1 MVFRGAH
8 KKGENMK
15 YRTLGDTGI
24 LVSELCFGAM
34 TFGGTGTWTPVG
46 KTQQEEADQLVG
58 LALDAGINFFDTANI
73 YSTGISEQILGKA
86 LGTKRKDIILATK
99 VRGKMGEGVNQTGL
113 SRVHI
118 MHQVDESLRRLGTDY
133 IDLYQIHGF
142 DILTPLEETL
152 RALDDLVHSGK
163 VRYIGCSNLKA
174 WQLMKSLWISDKN
187 SFNKFKSLQA
197 YYSIAGRDLEREIV
211 PLLEDQN
218 LGLMVWS
225 PLAGGFLSG
234 KYRRNQMPEE
244 ESRRKEF
251 DFPPINK
258 EKAFDIIDIMD
269 EVSKAHNASVA
280 QVALAWL
287 LHQKVVTSV
296 ILGVKNEKQLRDNL
310 KSTEIH
316 FTEDELNKLNEVS
329 KLTPEYPGWM
339 VDFMQEDR
347 IVN

>member
-1 MVFRGAH
+1 M
-8 KKGENMK
+8 
-15 YRTLGDTGI
+15 
-24 LVSELCFGAM
+24 SELCFGTM
-34 TFGGTGTWTPVG
+34 TFGGTGTWPPVG
-46 KTQQEEADQLVG
+46 KTQQEEADQMVG

-73 YSTGISEQILGKA
+73 YSTGISEQILGRS

-118 MHQVDESLRRLGTDY
+118 MNQVNESLKRLGTDY
-133 IDLYQIHGF
+133 IDLYQIHSF

-163 VRYIGCSNLKA
+163 VRYIGCSNLTA

-187 SFNKFKSLQA
+187 GFNKFKSLQA

-211 PLLEDQN
+211 PLLNDQN

-269 EVSKAHNASVA
+269 EVGKAHNASVA

-310 KSTEIH
+310 KSIEIF
-316 FTEDELNKLNEVS
+316 FTEDELKKLNEVS
-329 KLTPEYPGWM
+329 KLAPEYPGWM
-339 VDFMQEDR
+339 VDSMQQDR
-347 IVN
+347 ILN

>member
-1 MVFRGAH
+1 
-8 KKGENMK
+8 MK
-15 YRTLGDTGI
+15 YRNLGDTGI

-34 TFGGTGTWTPVG
+34 TFGGTGMWTPVG
-46 KTQQEEADQLVG
+46 KTQQEEADKLVG
-58 LALDAGINFFDTANI
+58 IALDAGINFFDTANI

-86 LGTKRKDIILATK
+86 LGSKRKDIILATK
-99 VRGKMGEGVNQTGL
+99 VRGKMGEGVNQLGL
-113 SRVHI
+113 SRIHI
-118 MHQVDESLRRLGTDY
+118 MQQVDESLKRLGTDY

-142 DILTPLEETL
+142 DMLTPLEETL

-163 VRYIGCSNLKA
+163 VRYIGCSNLTA
-174 WQLMKSLWISDKN
+174 GQLMKSLWISDKN
-187 SFNKFKSLQA
+187 GFNKFKSLQA

-211 PLLEDQN
+211 PILKDQN
-218 LGLMVWS
+218 MGLMVWS

-234 KYRRNQMPEE
+234 KYRRNQMPDE

-258 EKAFDIIDIMD
+258 EKAYDIIDVMD

-296 ILGVKNEKQLRDNL
+296 ITGVKNETQLQDNL
-310 KSTEIH
+310 KSTEISL
-316 FTEDELNKLNEVS
+316 TEDELAKLNEVS
-329 KLTPEYPGWM
+329 KLVPEYPGWM
-339 VDFMQEDR
+339 VDNMQQDR
-347 IVN
+347 M

>member
-1 MVFRGAH
+1 
-8 KKGENMK
+8 
-15 YRTLGDTGI
+15 
-24 LVSELCFGAM
+24 
-34 TFGGTGTWTPVG
+34 
-46 KTQQEEADQLVG
+46 
-58 LALDAGINFFDTANI
+58 
-73 YSTGISEQILGKA
+73 YSTGISEQILGRS

-118 MHQVDESLRRLGTDY
+118 MNQVNESLKRLGTDY

-163 VRYIGCSNLKA
+163 VRYIGCSNLTA

-187 SFNKFKSLQA
+187 GFNKFKSLQA

-211 PLLEDQN
+211 PLLNDQN

-234 KYRRNQMPEE
+234 KYRRNQIPEE

-269 EVSKAHNASVA
+269 EVGKAHNASVA

-310 KSTEIH
+310 KSIEIF
-316 FTEDELNKLNEVS
+316 FTEDELKKLNEVS
-329 KLTPEYPGWM
+329 KLAPEYPGWM
-339 VDFMQEDR
+339 VDSMQQDR
-347 IVN
+347 ILN

>member
-1 MVFRGAH
+1 
-8 KKGENMK
+8 MK

-73 YSTGISEQILGKA
+73 YSNGISEQILGKA

-218 LGLMVWS
+218 MGLMVWS

-234 KYRRNQMPEE
+234 KYRRNQMPED

>member
-1 MVFRGAH
+1 
-8 KKGENMK
+8 MK
-15 YRTLGDTGI
+15 YRILGDTGI

-34 TFGGTGTWTPVG
+34 TFGGTGMWTPVG
-46 KTQQEEADQLVG
+46 KTQQEEADKLVG
-58 LALDAGINFFDTANI
+58 IALDAGINFFDTANV
-73 YSTGISEQILGKA
+73 YSTGLSEQILGKA
-86 LGTKRKDIILATK
+86 LGSKRKDIILATK
-99 VRGKMGEGVNQTGL
+99 VRGKMGDGVNQVGL

-118 MHQVDESLRRLGTDY
+118 MQQVDESLKRLGTDY

-142 DILTPLEETL
+142 DMLTPLEETL

-163 VRYIGCSNLKA
+163 VRYIGCSNLTA
-174 WQLMKSLWISDKN
+174 GQLMKSLWISDKN
-187 SFNKFKSLQA
+187 GFNKFKSLQA

-211 PLLEDQN
+211 PILKDQN

-234 KYRRNQMPEE
+234 KYRRNQMPDE

-258 EKAFDIIDIMD
+258 EKAYDIIDVMD

-296 ILGVKNEKQLRDNL
+296 ITGVKNETQLQDNL
-310 KSTEIH
+310 KSVEIS
-316 FTEDELNKLNEVS
+316 FTEDELAKLNEVS
-329 KLTPEYPGWM
+329 KLVPEYPAWM
-339 VDFMQEDR
+339 VDNMQQDR
-347 IVN
+347 IERFTK

>member
-1 MVFRGAH
+1 
-8 KKGENMK
+8 MK
-15 YRTLGDTGI
+15 YRVLGDTGV

-34 TFGGTGTWTPVG
+34 TFGGTGMWTPVG
-46 KTQQEEADQLVG
+46 KTQQDEADKLVG
-58 LALDAGINFFDTANI
+58 IALDAGINFFDTANI
-73 YSTGISEQILGKA
+73 YSIGISEQIFGKS
-86 LGTKRKDIILATK
+86 LGTKRKDVIVATK
-99 VRGKMGEGVNQTGL
+99 VRGKMGEGVNQVGL

-118 MHQVDESLRRLGTDY
+118 MQQVDESLKRLGTDY

-152 RALDDLVHSGK
+152 RALDDLVKSGK
-163 VRYIGCSNLKA
+163 VRYIGCSNLTA

-197 YYSIAGRDLEREIV
+197 YYSIGGRDLEREIV
-211 PLLEDQN
+211 PLLNDQK

-244 ESRRKEF
+244 NSRRKEF

-258 EKAFDIIDIMD
+258 EKAFDIIDVMD
-269 EVSKAHNASVA
+269 ELGKGHNASVA

-296 ILGVKNEKQLRDNL
+296 IIGVKNENQLKDNL
-310 KSTEIH
+310 KSTEIS
-316 FTEDELNKLNEVS
+316 FTEDELKKIDELS
-329 KLTPEYPGWM
+329 KLVPEYPGWM
-339 VDFMQEDR
+339 VDYMQQDR
-347 IVN
+347 TVNQ

>member
-1 MVFRGAH
+1 
-8 KKGENMK
+8 MK
-15 YRTLGDTGI
+15 YRILGDTGI

-46 KTQQEEADQLVG
+46 KTQQEEADHLVG
-58 LALDAGINFFDTANI
+58 LALDAGINFFDTANV
-73 YSTGISEQILGKA
+73 YSTGISEQILGKS

-99 VRGKMGEGVNQTGL
+99 VRSKMGEGVNQTGL

-118 MHQVDESLRRLGTDY
+118 MSQVDESLKRLGTDY

-142 DILTPLEETL
+142 DVLTPLEETL

-163 VRYIGCSNLKA
+163 VRYIGCSNLTA

-187 SFNKFKSLQA
+187 GFNKFKSLQA

-211 PLLEDQN
+211 PLLNDQN

-234 KYRRNQMPEE
+234 KYRRNQTPEE

-258 EKAFDIIDIMD
+258 EKAFEIIDIMD

-280 QVALAWL
+280 EVALAWL

-310 KSTEIH
+310 KSIEIS
-316 FTEDELNKLNEVS
+316 FMEDELKKLNEVS
-329 KLTPEYPGWM
+329 KLAPEYPGWM
-339 VDFMQEDR
+339 VDFMQQDR

>member
-1 MVFRGAH
+1 
-8 KKGENMK
+8 MK
-15 YRTLGDTGI
+15 YRVLGDTGI

-34 TFGGTGTWTPVG
+34 TFGGTGTWTSVG
-46 KTQQEEADQLVG
+46 KTQQEEADKLVG
-58 LALDAGINFFDTANI
+58 IALDAGINFFDTANI
-73 YSTGISEQILGKA
+73 YSTGISEQILGKS
-86 LGTKRKDIILATK
+86 LGPKRKDIILATK
-99 VRGKMGEGVNQTGL
+99 VRAKMGEGVNQIGL

-118 MHQVDESLRRLGTDY
+118 MHQVDESLKRLGTDY

-142 DILTPLEETL
+142 DLLTPLEETL

-163 VRYIGCSNLKA
+163 VRYIGCSNLTA

-187 SFNKFKSLQA
+187 GFNKFKSLQA

-211 PLLEDQN
+211 PLLKDQN
-218 LGLMVWS
+218 LGLMIWS

-234 KYRRNQMPEE
+234 KYRKNQMPEE

-258 EKAFDIIDIMD
+258 EKAFDIIDMMD
-269 EVSKAHNASVA
+269 EVSKTHNVSVA

-296 ILGVKNEKQLRDNL
+296 IIGVKNEKQLRDNL
-310 KSTEIH
+310 KSIQIS
-316 FTEDELNKLNEVS
+316 FTEDELKKLNEVS
-329 KLTPEYPGWM
+329 MLAPEYPGWM
-339 VDFMQEDR
+339 VNFMQQDR

>member
-1 MVFRGAH
+1 
-8 KKGENMK
+8 MK
-15 YRTLGDTGI
+15 YRILGDTGI

-34 TFGGTGTWTPVG
+34 TFGGTGMWTPVG
-46 KTQQEEADQLVG
+46 KTQQEEADKLVG
-58 LALDAGINFFDTANI
+58 IALDAGINFFDTANI

-86 LGTKRKDIILATK
+86 LGSKRKDIILATK
-99 VRGKMGEGVNQTGL
+99 VRGKMGEGVNQLGL

-118 MHQVDESLRRLGTDY
+118 MQQVDESLKRLGTDY

-142 DILTPLEETL
+142 DMLTPLEETL

-163 VRYIGCSNLKA
+163 VRYIGCSNLTA
-174 WQLMKSLWISDKN
+174 GQLMKSLWISDKN
-187 SFNKFKSLQA
+187 GFNKFKSLQA

-211 PLLEDQN
+211 PILKDQN
-218 LGLMVWS
+218 MGLMVWS

-234 KYRRNQMPEE
+234 KYRRNQMPDE

-258 EKAFDIIDIMD
+258 EKAYDIIDVMD
-269 EVSKAHNASVA
+269 EVSKTHNASVA

-296 ILGVKNEKQLRDNL
+296 ITGVKNETQLQDNL
-310 KSTEIH
+310 KSVEIS
-316 FTEDELNKLNEVS
+316 FTEDELAKLNEVS
-329 KLTPEYPGWM
+329 KLVPEYPGWM
-339 VDFMQEDR
+339 VDYMQQDR
-347 IVN
+347 I

>member
-1 MVFRGAH
+1 
-8 KKGENMK
+8 
-15 YRTLGDTGI
+15 
-24 LVSELCFGAM
+24 
-34 TFGGTGTWTPVG
+34 
-46 KTQQEEADQLVG
+46 
-58 LALDAGINFFDTANI
+58 
-73 YSTGISEQILGKA
+73 
-86 LGTKRKDIILATK
+86 
-99 VRGKMGEGVNQTGL
+99 MGEGVNQAGL

-118 MHQVDESLRRLGTDY
+118 MNQVDESLRRLGTDY

-163 VRYIGCSNLKA
+163 IRYIGCSNLMA

-197 YYSIAGRDLEREIV
+197 HYSIAGRDLEREIV
-211 PLLEDQN
+211 PLLKDQN

-244 ESRRKEF
+244 ESRRKGF

-316 FTEDELNKLNEVS
+316 FTEDELKKLNEVS
-329 KLTPEYPGWM
+329 KLAPEYPGWM

>member
-1 MVFRGAH
+1 
-8 KKGENMK
+8 MK
-15 YRTLGDTGI
+15 YRVLGDTGI

-46 KTQQEEADQLVG
+46 KTQQEEADKLIG
-58 LALDAGINFFDTANI
+58 IALDAGINFFDTANV
-73 YSTGISEQILGKA
+73 YSTGISEQILGKS
-86 LGTKRKDIILATK
+86 LGSKRKDIILATK
-99 VRGKMGEGVNQTGL
+99 VRGKMGEGVNNVGL

-118 MHQVDESLRRLGTDY
+118 MYQVDESLKRLKTDY

-163 VRYIGCSNLKA
+163 VRYIGCSNLTA
-174 WQLMKSLWISDKN
+174 WQLTKSLWISDKN
-187 SFNKFKSLQA
+187 GFNKFKSLQA
-197 YYSIAGRDLEREIV
+197 HYSIAGRDLEREIV
-211 PLLEDQN
+211 PLLKDQN
-218 LGLMVWS
+218 VGLMVWS

-234 KYRRNQMPEE
+234 KYRKNQMPEE

-258 EKAFDIIDIMD
+258 EKAFDIIDTMD
-269 EVSKAHNASVA
+269 EVNKTHHASVA
-280 QVALAWL
+280 EVALAWL

-310 KSTEIH
+310 KSIEIS
-316 FTEDELNKLNEVS
+316 FTEDELKKLNEVS
-329 KLTPEYPGWM
+329 KLAPEYPGWM
-339 VDFMQEDR
+339 IDFMQHDR

>member
-1 MVFRGAH
+1 
-8 KKGENMK
+8 MK
-15 YRTLGDTGI
+15 YRVLGDTGV

-34 TFGGTGTWTPVG
+34 TFGGTGTWIPVG
-46 KTQQEEADQLVG
+46 KTQQEEADRQVG

-86 LGTKRKDIILATK
+86 LGSKRKDVILATK
-99 VRGKMGEGVNQTGL
+99 VRGKMGEGVNQVGL

-118 MHQVDESLRRLGTDY
+118 MQQVDESLKRLGTDY

-142 DILTPLEETL
+142 DALTPLEETL

-174 WQLMKSLWISDKN
+174 GQLMKSQWISDKN
-187 SFNKFKSLQA
+187 GFNKFKSLQA

-211 PLLEDQN
+211 PILEDQN

-244 ESRRKEF
+244 ESRRKSF
-251 DFPPINK
+251 DFPPVNK
-258 EKAFDIIDIMD
+258 EKAFDIIDVMD
-269 EVSKAHNASVA
+269 EISKAHQASVA

-296 ILGVKNEKQLRDNL
+296 IIGVKNEDQLRDNL
-310 KSTEIH
+310 KSTEIQ
-316 FTEDELNKLNEVS
+316 FTEDELKKLNEVS
-329 KLTPEYPGWM
+329 QLAPEYPGWM

-347 IVN
+347 TVN